1 MYADSIANQIQKTV
15 YTPNSSNFLFTLFF
29 SPLESSPSDIGEHL
43 FFQLYST
50 YDCANVVH

>member
-29 SPLESSPSDIGEHL
+29 PLESSPSDIGEHL
-43 FFQLYST
+43 FFQLCST